1 MNIKILGSG
10 CKNCKKLESN
20 VKDALQQLN
29 MSAEVEKVEDFK
41 TIAAYGVL
49 QTPGL
54 VVDEKMISSG
64 KVLDVDKLK
73 EVLQK

>member
-10 CKNCKKLESN
+10 CKSCKTLESN
-20 VKDALQQLN
+20 VKEALHQLN
-29 MSAEVEKVEDFK
+29 MSADVEKVEDFK
-41 TIAAYGVL
+41 TIASYGVL

-64 KVLDVDKLK
+64 KVLTVDKIK
-73 EVLQK
+73 EMLQK